1 MTALLPCFA
10 LAVLAQAG
18 APTQQ
23 FPPNGPARPIR
34 APRPAPGPVGAQ
46 TAPAGQPT
54 PTPGGTPPPVQGPVQ
69 TPGRQPPPSMPPA
82 GEGTTAATTPTCSEV
97 RKKARFNVYF
107 DKVDIEKLVQTVS
120 DATCR
125 TFILGDNV
133 RGKISIIG
141 PDNGKVD
148 VSADEF
154 YAAFLAALD
163 ANQLAVVPQG
173 RFSKIVEKAK
183 AKQNAIPVV
192 GPDEPFTTNEQM
204 LTRLFKIR
212 YADLEPLRG
221 VIKQLVSQNGDT
233 IPFQPDTLIVNDI
246 GSNMHRIERIIEQL
260 DSRSS
265 SDEMRVIQVKYAN
278 ANDLATTIQ
287 KLFDA
292 KANRPGAR
300 PGLTV
305 TPGPAPTQ
313 PIPGVPPG
321 GPVIAPGGATAGPA
335 TVTTLIADER
345 TNKLVVVATPAAN
358 ERIDVLL
365 REVDVPISGEGRIN
379 VYALQNANAE
389 DIAAT
394 LQSLAQ
400 GSANRPR
407 APGQGG
413 PPNIPGQPPAPVR
426 PGGVAGVTAAEL
438 FQGEVKISPDKA
450 TNSLVVVASQ
460 SDFKN
465 LVRVI
470 EKLDLQRRQ
479 VFIEAVIME
488 VDLDRQT
495 QFGISLHQGYT
506 VNTSQGQ
513 AVGIVGTK
521 YTTSGVPPS
530 FSLTNLASYGG
541 FLAGL
546 QGPTIPAF
554 SQLGL
559 NIPAFGVV
567 LHALQQ
573 SSDVNVLSTPHL
585 LTSDNEEA
593 EITVG
598 QNVPFQAGFA
608 PQLPT
613 GTGTTLST
621 GSLATAGSLLG
632 GIGSYYAPINRQN
645 VELKLNI
652 KPQINASDYIRMVIN
667 ESTEEIASTDPVL
680 GPTTSKRTAKTTVVA
695 KDQETVVIGGIMQ
708 ERTIES
714 VGKVP
719 ILGDIPLLGYLF
731 RETSRHKIKTNL
743 LLFLTPYII
752 RDASDFR
759 RIFEKKMAE
768 RQRFVEEFYGQVPG
782 YDVPIDFGRKPGP
795 LAKMNQIVMREEM
808 KIENGV
814 PGLPGETVYR
824 PGQVG
829 PGAPRQPQGQQA
841 PTAPG
846 DIARDLLQSQ
856 QPATPAP
863 SPSGPLGPG
872 VTVTP
877 QAAPGTTTPGTTA
890 PTTPPSGTVQ
900 PPPPAQNPPPPTQ
913 TTQPPPS
920 DERLQVQPR

>member
-1 MTALLPCFA
+1 MTALLPCLA
-10 LAVLAQAG
+10 LALLAQAG
-18 APTQQ
+18 TPES
-23 FPPNGPARPIR
+23 PPVTPYRPSRPPRPGPMPGSFT
-34 APRPAPGPVGAQ
+34 APRPGVPTPVPAQ
-46 TAPAGQPT
+46 ATQPPASAPAQPAPQARPAAPAT
-54 PTPGGTPPPVQGPVQ
+54 L
-69 TPGRQPPPSMPPA
+69 PPA
-82 GEGTTAATTPTCSEV
+82 GEETTSATTPNCSDV

-148 VSADEF
+148 VGADEF

-163 ANQLAVVPQG
+163 ANQLAVVPLG
-173 RFSKIVEKAK
+173 RFSKIVEKSK
-183 AKQNAIPVV
+183 AKQNNIPVV
-192 GPDEPFTTNEQM
+192 GPDEPYTTNEQM
-204 LTRLFKIR
+204 ITRMFKIR

-221 VIKQLVSQNGDT
+221 VVQQLVSQNGDS
-233 IPFQPDTLIVNDI
+233 IPFQPDTLIVNDV
-246 GSNMHRIERIIEQL
+246 GSNMHRLERIIEQL

-265 SDEMRVIQVKYAN
+265 SDEMRVIQVRYAS
-278 ANDLATTIQ
+278 AADLATTIQ

-300 PGLTV
+300 PGLSV
-305 TPGPAPTQ
+305 APPPAPGT
-313 PIPGVPPG
+313 PPLPAG
-321 GPVIAPGGATAGPA
+321 QLGAGAPSGGPA

-345 TNKLVVVATPAAN
+345 TNKLVVVATPSAN
-358 ERIDVLL
+358 ERIDSLL
-365 REVDVPISGEGRIN
+365 KEIDVPISGEGRIN

-400 GSANRPR
+400 GTANRPR
-407 APGQGG
+407 SGTGV
-413 PPNIPGQPPAPVR
+413 PPSNIPGAPPAPIR
-426 PGGVAGVTAAEL
+426 PAGQGVTAAEL

-460 SDFKN
+460 NDFRS

-470 EKLDLQRRQ
+470 EKLDISRRQ

-495 QFGISLHQGYT
+495 QFGISLHQGFT

-513 AVGIVGTK
+513 AVGIAGTK

-530 FSLTNLASYGG
+530 FSLQNLASYGG

-567 LHALQQ
+567 LHALQM

-613 GTGTTLST
+613 GTGTTLPT
-621 GSLATAGSLLG
+621 GSLASAGSLLG
-632 GIGSYYAPINRQN
+632 GIGAYYAPINRQN

-719 ILGDIPLLGYLF
+719 VLGDIPILGYLF
-731 RETSRHKIKTNL
+731 RETTHHKIKTNL

-782 YDVPIDFGRKPGP
+782 YDVPIDFARKPGP
-795 LAKMNQIVMREEM
+795 LAKMNQIVLREEM
-808 KIENGV
+808 KVENGG
-814 PGLPGETVYR
+814 PGLPGEQVFR
-824 PGQVG
+824 PGTLG
-829 PGAPRQPQGQQA
+829 PGAAPPPSGTPTPPADISRQLLQ
-841 PTAPG
+841 TAPAIPG
-846 DIARDLLQSQ
+846 TE
-856 QPATPAP
+856 QPPAP
-863 SPSGPLGPG
+863 SPE
-872 VTVTP
+872 
-877 QAAPGTTTPGTTA
+877 
-890 PTTPPSGTVQ
+890 VQ
-900 PPPPAQNPPPPTQ
+900 PTSPPVQPQPQPPQNQPPA
-913 TTQPPPS
+913 S
-920 DERLQVQPR
+920 GDRIKVQPGWQAP